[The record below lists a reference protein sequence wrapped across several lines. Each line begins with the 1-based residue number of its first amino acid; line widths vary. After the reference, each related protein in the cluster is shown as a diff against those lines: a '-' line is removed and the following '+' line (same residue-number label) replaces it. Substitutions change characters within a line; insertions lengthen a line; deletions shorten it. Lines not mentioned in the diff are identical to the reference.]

1 VKPLRADADWFAE
14 PGLRS
19 HAGELQAF
27 YEANPEYWL
36 MVHGHAPAPGEAAEG
51 FDFTPPE
58 MPYNALPV
66 WLIRER
72 TSRRLLG
79 DLWIAT
85 DLLAPGVSHLGFFM
99 VETARHG
106 SWLAAEVHAAYEAWA
121 AGAGARWLRLG
132 VVEINQRATAFW
144 RRMGYVEVRQRSG
157 VVIGALTHRLR
168 VMVKPLPGN
177 SLDDYLAAVP
187 RDRPDG

>member
-1 VKPLRADADWFAE
+1 VEPLRPDADWLAE

-19 HAGELQAF
+19 HASELQAF

-36 MVHGHAPAPGEAAEG
+36 LVHGHAPPPAEAAEG

-58 MPYNALPV
+58 MPYSALPV
-66 WLIRER
+66 WLIRDR
-72 TSRRLLG
+72 ATRRLIG

-106 SWLAAEVHAAYEAWA
+106 SGFAGEVHAAYEAWA
-121 AGAGARWLRLG
+121 ADAGARWLRLG
-132 VVEINQRATAFW
+132 VVEANQRATAFW
-144 RRMGYVEVRQRSG
+144 RRMGYVEVRQRGG

-168 VMVKPLPGN
+168 VLVKPLPG
-177 SLDDYLAAVP
+177 SSIDDYLAAVP
-187 RDRPDG
+187 RDRADA